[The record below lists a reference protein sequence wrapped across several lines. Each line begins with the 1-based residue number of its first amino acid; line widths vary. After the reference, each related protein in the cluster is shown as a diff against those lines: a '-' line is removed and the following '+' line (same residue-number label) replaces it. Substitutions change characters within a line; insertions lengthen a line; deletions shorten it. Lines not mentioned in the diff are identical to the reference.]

1 MNRAR
6 SLLWDSPLGR
16 VAVLAALLAVANVVV
31 APDLLAGS
39 RLIGMTDLFVP
50 LLLAAMA
57 GVPAILSGG
66 GGLDLSVGPLLG
78 FVNVVTVAVL
88 VPHGLGSAG
97 YGVPLC
103 LLLGAAVGAVNGVLV
118 AYLRLQPIVAT
129 LGTYLVLAGLSLVV
143 LPQPRGGA
151 PAWARTLG
159 SGSLGGHV
167 PNVLLLPA
175 AALLLWWAARRTG
188 LVRLIRAVGSD
199 QRAAYTAGVDVGLVR
214 LGAYTLGGV
223 LAALAGMALTA
234 LIDSGDP
241 GVGKQYTLVAVAAV
255 ALGGNSLAGATGG
268 LTGPALGAVAL
279 FLIQLLLSALDLS
292 SLWIQVVYG
301 GVLLAAICLNSRAR
315 GGIRRRAVTA
325 RQGA

>member
-1 MNRAR
+1 MSRAR
-6 SLLWDSPLGR
+6 SLLRGSPLGR
-16 VAVLAALLAVANVVV
+16 VAVLAVALAIANTVIAPALLTG
-31 APDLLAGS
+31 P
-39 RLIGMTDLFVP
+39 RLTGLVTLFVP

-78 FVNVVTVAVL
+78 FVNVLAVAVL
-88 VPHGLGSAG
+88 VPHGLGSAW
-97 YGVPLC
+97 YGIPLC

-118 AYLRLQPIVAT
+118 AYVRLQPIVAT
-129 LGTYLVLAGLSLVV
+129 LGSYLVLAGLSLVV

-151 PAWARTLG
+151 PAWAATLG
-159 SGSLGGHV
+159 AGSFGGHV

-175 AALLLWWAARRTG
+175 AALLVWWTACRTG

-214 LGAYTLGGV
+214 IGAYTLGGL

-241 GVGKQYTLVAVAAV
+241 GVGKQYTLIAVAAV
-255 ALGGNSLAGATGG
+255 ALGGNSLAGGTGG
-268 LTGPALGAVAL
+268 ITGPALGAATL
-279 FLIQLLLSALDLS
+279 FLIQLLLSALHMS

-301 GVLLAAICLNSRAR
+301 AVLLAAICLNSRAPNGLR
-315 GGIRRRAVTA
+315 AHAVTA